1 MHRTLNSS
9 LHSLFQRQMNLG
21 DSSPRY
27 WVGGWEWERE
37 RLIKSKTST
46 TINEKLDKALYIAF
60 MVRFKG
66 GKTPKKKK
74 MTIVNPGKKF
84 PSTRSLLLHPQP
96 FYVRVATLNWTY
108 LSTITVNYT
117 VLPFRG
123 KKEKSTKMALYIML
137 LVLGRRRA
145 PVLARENRGSLL
157 SHLIQ
162 NLTVFQ
168 TSLTDGLSSC
178 RLERQYL
185 CQHMLEYEWM
195 TYKHTVNLHDKL
207 FHGHVAW

>member
-1 MHRTLNSS
+1 MR
-9 LHSLFQRQMNLG
+9 
-21 DSSPRY
+21 
-27 WVGGWEWERE
+27 ERE
-37 RLIKSKTST
+37 RERDWSNPKPQQQSMKSLIKPYILPSW
-46 TINEKLDKALYIAF
+46 LDS
-60 MVRFKG
+60 RG
-66 GKTPKKKK
+66 GKHPKKKK